1 VRVEEE
7 TPVVTARR
15 QRLGDMRGQ
24 SAFGEMAVSLVDV
37 LVGDY
42 VVVEGEDQEGLTVAR
57 RVTIVE
63 TRRIP

>member
-1 VRVEEE
+1 
-7 TPVVTARR
+7 
-15 QRLGDMRGQ
+15 
-24 SAFGEMAVSLVDV
+24 
-37 LVGDY
+37 VGDY